1 MNTPSKVQVSI
12 NLEMVVPESMYE
24 PSTEIIVSL
33 EGIQVNMATQPLKPP
48 TFNVNVGVENISCR
62 LRYDE
67 IDTVL
72 DF

>member
-33 EGIQVNMATQPLKPP
+33 EGIQVNMATQSL
-48 TFNVNVGVENISCR
+48 
-62 LRYDE
+62 
-67 IDTVL
+67 
-72 DF
+72 